1 MITITKHIFVTS
13 LVIILMT
20 RLGVAQVLKSDT
32 ILVDTAKTKQHSPT
46 KATIMS
52 LVVPGLGQVYN
63 KKYWKLPIIYGGIGT
78 SLYFAFSNNK
88 EYNRFRSAYLI
99 RIDDDV
105 NTIDEFEGI
114 LTDANIKVNMDVYQR
129 NRDFSYIIAGLI
141 YVFNV
146 VDATVDAHLFT
157 FPVNDNLTFHFQPS
171 MQLTDNKNLSKGFS
185 LIITL

>member
-1 MITITKHIFVTS
+1 MFCIASNSYTQT
-13 LVIILMT
+13 L
-20 RLGVAQVLKSDT
+20 QSDT
-32 ILVDTAKTKQHSPT
+32 IVLDSTKMRSHSPT
-46 KATIMS
+46 KATLMS
-52 LVVPGLGQVYN
+52 MVVPGLGQVYN

-88 EYNRFRSAYLI
+88 EYKRFKSAYLI

-105 NTIDEFEGI
+105 ATVDEFEGI
-114 LTDANIKVNMDVYQR
+114 LTDANIRSNMEVYRR

-141 YVFNV
+141 YVFNI

-171 MQLTDNKNLSKGFS
+171 MQLTDNKNFSKGFS

>member
-1 MITITKHIFVTS
+1 MITITKHILLTC
-13 LVIILMT
+13 LVIFFIT
-20 RLGVAQVLKSDT
+20 DLGFSQTLQSDT
-32 ILVDTAKTKQHSPT
+32 IVLDSAKIRTHSPT
-46 KATIMS
+46 KATLMS
-52 LVVPGLGQVYN
+52 MVVPGLGQVYN

-88 EYNRFRSAYLI
+88 EYKRFRSAYLI
-99 RIDDDV
+99 RIDDDASTV
-105 NTIDEFEGI
+105 DEFEGI
-114 LTDANIKVNMDVYQR
+114 LTDANIRTNMDVYQR

-141 YVFNV
+141 YVFNI

-171 MQLTDNKNLSKGFS
+171 MQLTDNKDFSKGFS